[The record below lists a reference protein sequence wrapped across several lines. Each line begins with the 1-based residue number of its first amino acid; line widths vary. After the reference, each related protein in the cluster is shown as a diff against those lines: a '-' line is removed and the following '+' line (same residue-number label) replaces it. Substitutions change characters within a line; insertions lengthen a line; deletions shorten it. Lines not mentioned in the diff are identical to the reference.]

1 MSKKLNEKHLNEHQC
16 YEIILKLNKTNVLSI
31 KTLAREYNVSEGAIW
46 KVWDNRK
53 AILERYTLLFEKA
66 KERTFRAFVGQFT
79 ELEDMLYIWIDNMRC
94 AKLLVPPSFG
104 ITKVKSIASSL
115 FILKSNFK
123 ASWQW
128 LSQFR
133 ACRGL
138 QKMLL
143 HGKGTKVNKN
153 DPELLAA
160 LEEFYR
166 IIAQYDPENVYNMDK
181 TSLFFQLL
189 LIYTLLMPNKD
200 ISTTKGKKKAKDW
213 VFLIVCTNALE
224 CTKFHVHWSGNW
236 KNQLVLRIGNDM
248 FN

>member
-1 MSKKLNEKHLNEHQC
+1 M
-16 YEIILKLNKTNVLSI
+16 
-31 KTLAREYNVSEGAIW
+31 
-46 KVWDNRK
+46 WDNRE
-53 AILERYTLLFEKA
+53 AILERYTLLSEKT
-66 KERTFRAFVGQFT
+66 KERTFRAFVRRFT
-79 ELEDMLYIWIDNMRC
+79 KLEDMLYIWIDNMRC
-94 AKLLVPPSFG
+94 VKLLVPPSFA
-104 ITKVKSIASSL
+104 IAKVKSIASNLS
-115 FILKSNFK
+115 ILKSNFK

-160 LEEFYR
+160 LEEFYK

-189 LIYTLLMPNKD
+189 LIYTLLMPNED
-200 ISTTKGKKKAKDW
+200 ISTTRGKKKAKD
-213 VFLIVCTNALE
+213 
-224 CTKFHVHWSGNW
+224 
-236 KNQLVLRIGNDM
+236 
-248 FN
+248 

>member
-1 MSKKLNEKHLNEHQC
+1 
-16 YEIILKLNKTNVLSI
+16 
-31 KTLAREYNVSEGAIW
+31 
-46 KVWDNRK
+46 
-53 AILERYTLLFEKA
+53 
-66 KERTFRAFVGQFT
+66 
-79 ELEDMLYIWIDNMRC
+79 MLYIWIDNMHC
-94 AKLLVPPSFG
+94 AKLPVPPSFV

-115 FILKSNFK
+115 FIPKSNFK

-143 HGKGTKVNKN
+143 HGKGIEVNKN
-153 DPELLAA
+153 NPELLAA

-166 IIAQYDPENVYNMDK
+166 IITQYDLENVYNMDK

-189 LIYTLLMPNKD
+189 LIYTLLMPNED
-200 ISTTKGKKKAKDW
+200 ISTTRGKKKAKDS

-224 CTKFHVHWSGNW
+224 CTKFHVHWSGN
-236 KNQLVLRIGNDM
+236 
-248 FN
+248 